1 MARSVVTQ
9 LSLTSGPEA
18 KLSLLEALLGS
29 EEAAECAERTVQW
42 LVEHGG
48 AEEALCL
55 EVAAKEP
62 RLVGLAA
69 AGLRN
74 AQFELPG
81 IDLESR
87 DNPFTAAIL
96 GRQVVVFEQTR
107 AFCRSFGRLPLSAET
122 LLLVPLFGERSD
134 ELPIGALLVAPV
146 AAKVANEAR
155 RIAASLGKKLSSLRR
170 FEALSEAERR
180 LSNQAAQLRHIVN
193 AVSDPVLLT
202 DAEGRMIVA
211 NGRAETLF
219 AALDGESE
227 GRRRAIALNNMLFSA
242 ALAQVALSG
251 KGISRRELPLVDP
264 SEGSDLLFEMIAS
277 VADGARDNAPLVS
290 VLRNVT
296 DLRAATEELEA
307 NLLKLRTA
315 EANVRK
321 ERDRLEL
328 VIDSVA
334 DPILVTDPAGSI
346 VLMNTP
352 AERLFTLASGVV
364 NQDAQRA
371 VRANDAQFSSFLS
384 NLFFAAAPRWSA
396 ELGLIDPV
404 SGETTP
410 VEGVAGRVSSEHGE
424 LTAIVTILHDRR
436 EAIEKARLYEQLKLA
451 SSGLERKVAEA
462 TRELVRQNELLLR
475 QHLALEQASK
485 LKSQFLANV
494 SHEFRT
500 PLNAILGYT
509 SMLLQ
514 GIGGSLTAH
523 QHKNLERVDSN
534 GRHLLAII
542 NDILDIS
549 KIEAGRSTVE
559 NSEFGV
565 RELVAEVVAEMEPLI
580 SRSRLEVGT
589 EVDAELSSI
598 RNDRKKIKQILLN
611 LMSNALKFTTQ
622 GSIRISAQ
630 ASAEGVTIAVTDTG
644 IGIAPEHHAKIFE
657 DFRQVDSS
665 PTREYGGTGLGL
677 AICRRLS
684 GLIGARLSVESA
696 LGAGS
701 CFELHLPGG
710 SP

>member
-1 MARSVVTQ
+1 MGRSVVTR
-9 LSLTSGPEA
+9 LSLTSKSEA
-18 KLSLLEALLGS
+18 KLALLEALLGS
-29 EEAAECAERTVQW
+29 DEPAECAERSVDW

-48 AEEALCL
+48 AEEVLCL
-55 EVAAKEP
+55 QVGAKEP

-69 AGLRN
+69 SGLRN
-74 AQFELPG
+74 PHYELPE
-81 IDLESR
+81 IDLERR
-87 DNPFTAAIL
+87 DNPLTAAIL

-107 AFCRSFGRLPLSAET
+107 DWQRRFGHLPLSAET
-122 LLLVPLFGERSD
+122 LLLVPLFGERTD

-155 RIAASLGKKLSSLRR
+155 WIAEALGKKLASLRR
-170 FEALSEAERR
+170 FDGLLEAERR
-180 LSNQAAQLRHIVN
+180 LSNQNAQLQHIVN
-193 AVSDPVLLT
+193 AVSDPLLLT

-211 NGRAETLF
+211 NSRAETLL
-219 AALDGESE
+219 AAVEGESD

-251 KGISRRELPLVDP
+251 KEIHRRELPLVDP

-277 VADGARDNAPLVS
+277 VAAGARENPALVC

-296 DLRAATEELEA
+296 DLRAATEELES
-307 NLLKLRTA
+307 NLHKLRTA

-334 DPILVTDPAGSI
+334 DPILVTDPAGNI

-352 AERLFTLASGVV
+352 AERLFTLLSGA

-371 VRANDAQFSSFLS
+371 VRANDAQFSSFVS
-384 NLFFAAAPRWSA
+384 NLFFVAAPRWSA
-396 ELGLIDPV
+396 ELSLIDPI

-410 VEGVAGRVSSEHGE
+410 VEGVAGRISTDQGE

-462 TRELVRQNELLLR
+462 TRELVWQNELLQR

-514 GIGGSLTAH
+514 GIGGPLTAH
-523 QHKNLERVDSN
+523 QRKNLERVDSN

-549 KIEAGRSTVE
+549 KIEAGRTSVE
-559 NSEFGV
+559 NSDFDA
-565 RELVAEVVAEMEPLI
+565 RELVTEVIAELEPLI
-580 SRSRLEVGT
+580 SRSRLEVGAEIAS
-589 EVDAELSSI
+589 EVTTI
-598 RNDRKKIKQILLN
+598 RSDRKKVKQIVLN
-611 LMSNALKFTTQ
+611 LMSNALKFTAQ
-622 GSIRISAQ
+622 GSIRIA
-630 ASAEGVTIAVTDTG
+630 ALAEPFGTTIAVFDTG
-644 IGIAPEHHAKIFE
+644 IGIAPEHHSKIFE
-657 DFRQVDSS
+657 DFRQVDAS

-677 AICRRLS
+677 AICRRLA
-684 GLIGARLSVESA
+684 GLIGAKLSVESA

-701 CFELHLPGG
+701 CFKLELPRRD
-710 SP
+710 P